1 MRNYTF
7 LLTITACAVL
17 SISTAYGQKTDS
29 LKIRQTKYFK
39 TELGISEK
47 LAQQVLSIITTYKTE
62 AKKAIANKSLSES
75 QIREQISLLVDEKN
89 AKLNK
94 ILEPE
99 QLQKLMP
106 TTEKQ

>member
-1 MRNYTF
+1 MKKTI
-7 LLTITACAVL
+7 LLPAIILCTVL
-17 SISTAYGQKTDS
+17 LANTAYGQKTDS
-29 LKIRQTKYFK
+29 LKIRQTKIFK

-47 LAQQVLSIITTYKTE
+47 TAQQVLSIITAYKIE
-62 AKKAIANKSLSES
+62 AKKAIDNKSLNES
-75 QIREQISLLVDEKN
+75 QIREQISLLVDKKN

-94 ILEPE
+94 ILTPE